1 MVRRMLGLAAVMVL
15 VPALSR
21 GEITQVRQEVFGMD

>member
-15 VPALSR
+15 VPVLAR
-21 GEITQVRQEVFGMD
+21 GEITQVKQEIFGMD